1 VPVSIVYATVF
12 TLLLLSLVIGI
23 LITVTVKL
31 TFRVSL
37 FMHAVPDSTAIHTV
51 FSLLLSLSCPL
62 GVNIIGLV
70 STAWCLYM
78 LLYYPSLTKPRWF
91 SRDPPESPRHPPATG
106 SALNGASPR
115 YLHPV
120 PSRLRERSRGL
131 KLLLPNIL
139 LSTLLSLPS
148 VYVLPLMSET
158 KIHIHKNG
166 RHNCVS
172 VFIIFFALDIHY
184 PDNCIKISLF
194 PSKQML

>member
-1 VPVSIVYATVF
+1 MHAVPVSIVYATVF

-78 LLYYPSLTKPRWF
+78 LLYYPSLTRPRWF
-91 SRDPPESPRHPPATG
+91 SRDLPESPRHPPATG
-106 SALNGASPR
+106 SALNGAGPR
-115 YLHPV
+115 YLPPV

-131 KLLLPNIL
+131 
-139 LSTLLSLPS
+139 T
-148 VYVLPLMSET
+148 VT
-158 KIHIHKNG
+158 T
-166 RHNCVS
+166 
-172 VFIIFFALDIHY
+172 
-184 PDNCIKISLF
+184 IKT
-194 PSKQML
+194 PEV